1 MAGYGSTQVNVGTM
15 VDPIAGISRALT
27 NLSQMYA
34 NQSDR
39 EQQRKSDEAALKLK
53 NAQEARLQKS
63 FDNAEADR
71 LAEINFNKWG
81 MSDAA
86 KNFVFDTSTMN
97 KDVLKHQNALRSAV
111 EKEQEEFRN
120 SLLTGNVS
128 TDQFNK
134 NLLRSNIASTE
145 ATKASATRASALKR
159 ALGELGTLKGSER
172 TDKINEYVNSMY
184 KDRFDALDSD
194 IKTGTHLS
202 NAERSRAILNS
213 LDPEMV
219 SRLPFERVMEAVKN
233 RAGGFKVDDLAA
245 SEAARAA
252 KIDEA
257 SKYNINNAVKM
268 FNSQKGNKNSTNYT
282 SKDLDKYVEYMG
294 NIDIGPWDSS
304 NARKAGLKLLEAGH
318 HPSAIVSV
326 IEGNINRGVNDTFFD
341 PDDKDKFRILA
352 TQSDTLSKQLGVGSD
367 GQTVVTP
374 GTFKAEPIRS
384 IDDIRKMR
392 MRYTTNKRFA
402 DFAPKEVASKDT
414 TQPTVSSNL
423 VDNIPDGVSREV
435 LNNVSNSYI
444 KDGAFNPTKDAIMKA
459 VSTQDKYRSDINKKV
474 QDYINLP
481 PAEKARAYDLLP
493 EDIKEAVKS
502 ESEKRSLSH
511 RIGRF
516 YGPLSDTPKQEYDI
530 DHLSVGD
537 ATPNRNNTDLRTL
550 LSKVVPRSK
559 FTDGIGRSV
568 GVTVANLVNTSKE
581 NTTAM
586 QRNLDNYLMDN
597 NAQEK
602 ILNADIRRKAD
613 IARNMINSGISVDN
627 VPAAYVS
634 ALEVENTPKHQSG
647 IGTKESRNQAITAD
661 QEKMTRNLGLS
672 EDLRNKANS
681 IPKIQEDG
689 VIHRNGIY
697 GDRNILLNPNKP
709 VDTGMTPTMKKAS
722 KAANFIDMIA
732 TAESSNNSK
741 AVNGQY
747 LGKYQM
753 GNMALQD
760 AGYKDSKGNWTG
772 KNGVTNKQEYLDN
785 EKAQT
790 EAFNI
795 FTNRNV
801 RTLNNLGAMNYV
813 GKVFKG
819 VPVTAKGLM
828 AAAHLVGATAV
839 ANMLKTGIVPSD
851 GNGTKALAYLQM
863 GSR

>member
-1 MAGYGSTQVNVGTM
+1 MAKNTGFVNVGSIINPTE
-15 VDPIAGISRALT
+15 GISRSLT

-97 KDVLKHQNALRSAV
+97 KDVLKHQDALRSAV

-120 SLLTGNVS
+120 SLLTGDVS
-128 TDQFNK
+128 TDQFK
-134 NLLRSNIASTE
+134 ENLLMSRIAPTE
-145 ATKASATRASALKR
+145 ATKASTTRALALKR
-159 ALGELGTLKGSER
+159 ALGELGTLEGSER
-172 TDKINEYVNSMY
+172 TDRVNEYVNSMY
-184 KDRFDALDSD
+184 KDRFDAIDSD

-257 SKYNINNAVKM
+257 SKYNIDNAVKM

-294 NIDIGPWDSS
+294 NINIGPWDSS

-341 PDDKDKFRILA
+341 PDDKDKFSILA
-352 TQSDTLSKQLGVGSD
+352 TQSDTLSRQLGVGSD

-374 GTFKAEPIRS
+374 GTFKSEPIRS

-402 DFAPKEVASKDT
+402 DFAPKEVAAETT
-414 TQPTVSSNL
+414 TQFNTASNFAGSIPEGISRNVLGNIYNSS
-423 VDNIPDGVSREV
+423 
-435 LNNVSNSYI
+435 I
-444 KDGAFNPTKDAIMKA
+444 KNGEFNPAKDAILKA
-459 VSTQDKYRSDINKKV
+459 VSESDKYKADIDKKFQEYV
-474 QDYINLP
+474 NLP
-481 PAEKARAYDLLP
+481 PAEKPRAYSLLP
-493 EDIKEAVKS
+493 ASVKETVIKYNN
-502 ESEKRSLSH
+502 RP
-511 RIGRF
+511 F
-516 YGPLSDTPKQEYDI
+516 FSDAPKQGYDI
-530 DHLSVGD
+530 APLLVGD
-537 ATPNRNNTDLRTL
+537 TNQNVPRTGNPIDRLSNTLTENIRNSRKSRIYTEKLREASKPSWVKGNAQNQG
-550 LSKVVPRSK
+550 LSKVY
-559 FTDGIGRSV
+559 
-568 GVTVANLVNTSKE
+568 E
-581 NTTAM
+581 
-586 QRNLDNYLMDN
+586 
-597 NAQEK
+597 NAQNPAVAVPDRGESLPSS
-602 ILNADIRRKAD
+602 IDIE
-613 IARNMINSGISVDN
+613 
-627 VPAAYVS
+627 AAKS
-634 ALEVENTPKHQSG
+634 RMGRALSYNDS
-647 IGTKESRNQAITAD
+647 I
-661 QEKMTRNLGLS
+661 
-672 EDLRNKANS
+672 RNKANS
-681 IPKIQEDG
+681 IPKIQEDD

-772 KNGVTNKQEYLDN
+772 KNGIDNKQDYLNN
-785 EKAQT
+785 EKVQK
-790 EAFNI
+790 EAFSI
-795 FTNRNV
+795 LTNRNSK
-801 RTLNNLGAMNYV
+801 TLNSLGAMDYV

-819 VPVTAKGLM
+819 VPVTTKGLM

-839 ANMLKTGIVPSD
+839 ANMLKTGKVPSD
-851 GNGTKALAYLQM
+851 SNGTKALAYLQM